1 MSVEEGRRRRDYGIR
16 RAVTGRERQT
26 LLMRLN
32 VLRAVMVK
40 GWTWADD
47 AVPDPTVHRQ
57 TNVGSVFKELSREKI
72 LRKQNKTRKSERALS
87 HARDLPLWEAAD
99 PDAVAREVA
108 ALSALSA
115 LLEVAPPPTRAAP
128 TGAPRSLFGAT
139 SDSQDREPT

>member
-1 MSVEEGRRRRDYGIR
+1 MSVEEGRRRRDEGIR
-16 RAVTGRERQT
+16 RSVTGRERQT

-72 LRKQNKTRKSERALS
+72 LRKQNKTRQSERALS

-108 ALSALSA
+108 ALSAL
-115 LLEVAPPPTRAAP
+115 LEAAPPPTRPVPPA
-128 TGAPRSLFGAT
+128 APRSLFDAT
-139 SDSQDREPT
+139 PDSQDREPT